1 MADNS
6 ERRMKRLIT
15 ALDARLLEAMTLRE
29 DLSDEALAEIA
40 MLETARN
47 AVLRVMSGTAFHD
60 GNLRRIS

>member
-1 MADNS
+1 MQ
-6 ERRMKRLIT
+6 RLIA

-40 MLETARN
+40 TLETARN

-60 GNLRRIS
+60 GNLRRAS